1 MIYAIIA
8 LVVLILALY
17 ACGCFLMRAFLKSAD
32 STDKEDLYPVLCWP
46 WITLSAVGSVII
58 SRNLSGEMAFEC
70 QNGLPAK

>member
-17 ACGCFLMRAFLKSAD
+17 ACGCLLMRAFLKSAD

-46 WITLSAVGSVII
+46 WIIIAAVGELII
-58 SRNLSGEMAFEC
+58 YRQF
-70 QNGLPAK
+70 KW

>member
-17 ACGCFLMRAFLKSAD
+17 ACCCFLMRVLLKKVD

-58 SRNLSGEMAFEC
+58 SRNL
-70 QNGLPAK
+70 KW